1 MVISKN
7 LNDGVLVCPGLKA
20 IKMTAATWTRYL
32 KIGNKHGSLSA
43 FYSGKTV
50 FLELLAIF
58 TIFLDDLMQD
68 LVVKELN
75 NYDLNASECRFTTSK
90 VENMDWDRHRYFT
103 LGVVLFLLGI
113 QFRMLDSFVLNE
125 STTRALHR
133 FAKQSQIAT
142 TDGMAEMY
150 MSMALPR
157 RRPSSRHTLSVGF
170 S

>member
-1 MVISKN
+1 
-7 LNDGVLVCPGLKA
+7 
-20 IKMTAATWTRYL
+20 MTAATWTRYL

-150 MSMALPR
+150 MSMAPSPKKTIKPPHFIGWVLLTVGCVVSLHALAMPR
-157 RRPSSRHTLSVGF
+157 KQ
-170 S
+170 